1 MTEFHLRDK
10 TLTIPT
16 TTDELTPAQYQ
27 RFLLLSTIFAQGL
40 ISGRDLHIRWLSFL
54 IGLRLPWTEY
64 REEMRQQV
72 ESQQTAVDG
81 FFDIVPSVAV
91 SQQPDFEQLSPRL
104 ATTLQKVPEM
114 EGWKAIG
121 GDMLDGLSWGAFTE
135 ALDTL
140 NMLRHIETAEESDA
154 LYQQITR
161 LLYTPPVSSVD
172 VPRQPPTLLVVAA
185 VNHLLA
191 VWNAI
196 QHGPVSINGEDV
208 DIRIIFQGGGHGA
221 DDKTGWAGITYEV
234 ATDGAFGT
242 VPEVR
247 TASMWDVL
255 LYLYKCKF
263 EEIHRKK

>member
-64 REEMRQQV
+64 REEIRLQV
-72 ESQQTAVDG
+72 ESQQSAVDG
-81 FFDIVPSVAV
+81 FFDNN
-91 SQQPDFEQLSPRL
+91 SPHL

-140 NMLRHIETAEESDA
+140 NMLRHMETAEESDA

-172 VPRQPPTLLVVAA
+172 VPQQPSTLLVVAA

-247 TASMWDVL
+247 ATSMWDVL